1 MCAAA
6 NFAWANRHMIGHQV
20 REGLKEVFGEKIG
33 VTTVY
38 DVAHNIAK
46 HEEHVIDGEKKKV
59 WVHRKGATR
68 AFPPG
73 HLDVPLKYRAV
84 GQPILIPGSMG
95 TSSYVLVGTE
105 KAMSES
111 FGSTA
116 HGAGRLMS
124 RKQANATW
132 RGEDL
137 KKELEEKKIF
147 VKAAS
152 WRGVS
157 EEAPGAYKDVSEVV
171 KVSHDA
177 GIGNIVVKVVPM
189 GVVKG

>member
-1 MCAAA
+1 M
-6 NFAWANRHMIGHQV
+6 
-20 REGLKEVFGEKIG
+20 E
-33 VTTVY
+33 
-38 DVAHNIAK
+38 
-46 HEEHVIDGEKKKV
+46 
-59 WVHRKGATR
+59 
-68 AFPPG
+68 
-73 HLDVPLKYRAV
+73 
-84 GQPILIPGSMG
+84 
-95 TSSYVLVGTE
+95 
-105 KAMSES
+105 ES

-137 KKELEEKKIF
+137 KKELELKQIF

-177 GIGNIVVKVVPM
+177 GIGNLVVRVVPL